1 MPGSGSSADLL
12 VCHYGSAMLTQQPL
26 PMFVKQMIN
35 VIGVSEWC
43 FDVGSADRAEGRR
56 HETSEG
62 LGGEQLRW
70 SARLLQRLKLGE
82 QEQATA
88 TFVGD
93 VGGFDKPAAIHA
105 SQGLA

>member
-35 VIGVSEWC
+35 VIGVAEWC

-62 LGGEQLRW
+62 LGGDL
-70 SARLLQRLKLGE
+70 
-82 QEQATA
+82 
-88 TFVGD
+88 FVMT
-93 VGGFDKPAAIHA
+93 VG
-105 SQGLA
+105 